1 MAIKNYFNEIGQLT
15 QDEFNQELQDTR
27 NHISVMKKI
36 ISEMLEDPN
45 HHKGLLEIRE
55 KDLKQHQ
62 QILRQMETFIN
73 K

>member
-1 MAIKNYFNEIGQLT
+1 MAIKNYFNEIGNLT

-27 NHISVMKKI
+27 NHISVMENI
-36 ISEMLEDPN
+36 ISKMYEDPN

-55 KDLKQHQ
+55 KDLKEHQ
-62 QILRQMETFIN
+62 QILRQMETFI